1 MQEFLK
7 IAFVLVTAPIWVPF
21 LKAMKREL
29 FDLFEE
35 DGGLFGDDPGPMRR
49 AAIRARRASQ
59 PGVLVHEWLAHVRAG
74 AAPSAS
80 SPRRTDRGAQAG
92 RVAPAV
98 RPGQRTAPSTH
109 RTPPSGGSDRPSFR

>member
-29 FDLFEE
+29 NDLFEE
-35 DGGLFGDDPGPMRR
+35 DGGLFGDDPGPIRR

-59 PGVLVHEWLAHVRAG
+59 PPVLVHEWLAHVRAG
-74 AAPSAS
+74 SGLSANA
-80 SPRRTDRGAQAG
+80 PRRTDRSAQ
-92 RVAPAV
+92 VAPA
-98 RPGQRTAPSTH
+98 RRRAQG
-109 RTPPSGGSDRPSFR
+109 TPPSGGAPPRSFR